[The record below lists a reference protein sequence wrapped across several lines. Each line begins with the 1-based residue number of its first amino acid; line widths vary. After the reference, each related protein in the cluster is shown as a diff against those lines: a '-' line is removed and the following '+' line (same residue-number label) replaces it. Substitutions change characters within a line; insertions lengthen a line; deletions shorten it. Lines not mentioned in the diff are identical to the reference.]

1 MGDQEMVDYLAHA
14 LQEPASP
21 RPSIETLLH
30 GFLSAEAVI
39 HTHADAIVSLTN
51 NDRAAETLREVYGAD
66 VVALPYRR
74 PGFLISREVAQ
85 TFERHPKARA
95 LLLEKHGTI
104 CWGATVKEAYL
115 STIELIS
122 RAEEAIE
129 HRAKGR
135 TRFGGAAVTAAA
147 PRRDGASRSPWRPR
161 CAGSSAGTAA
171 WSWPSTMRPTCS
183 SSPARGRRR
192 RSRRSAPRR
201 QITPSTPSGCPA
213 SPAWTIRGIPLPSS
227 PASRHPSSAS
237 SPTTPATSI
246 PTTRA
251 ARRWLTRF
259 PRVITVAGLGMF
271 TAGKDRR
278 TAGIVNDIYRHTIS
292 VLGAATSFGAYVSL
306 SAKDAFDIE
315 YWPLELYKL
324 SQAPPEKE
332 LARRI
337 ALVTGGASGIGRAA
351 ALRLAA
357 DGAHVIVADLDAAGA
372 RKVAD
377 EVVAGL
383 GAGRAIG
390 VGMDVSSEASVTAGF
405 EEAVLA
411 YGGLDIVVSNAG
423 IAHSSPVDRMS
434 LADWER
440 SFAVNSTGHFLVAR
454 EGMRVL
460 QAQGL
465 GGAFVFVATK
475 NVMSPGKDF
484 AAYSA
489 AKAAEAQ
496 LAKVLAL
503 EGGPHGIRSNIV
515 NPDAVFRD
523 SKLWSDD
530 VRRERA
536 RAQGIAV
543 GRARGL
549 LPQAQHPGRAHPAGG
564 RGGGR
569 ALPRLR
575 PLGQDHGLHHHGGRR
590 RQGRL
595 PAVSDAAHSLRRVPD
610 DAPARGAAR
619 HRAARGRARLRLDLD
634 GRPRLLPHPLYESL
648 TLLASYIGITSRVK
662 LGAGVYLLALRQ
674 PAIAAKIT
682 STLDALSGGRLI
694 FGVGVGGENPKEF
707 EACGIPAQR
716 ARRAR
721 HRRHRR
727 RAHALARLAGQLQGA
742 LHAVRGR
749 EHRPQARP
757 EARAAHLDRRPLG
770 RGARA
775 RGAAGRRLDLLRRP
789 ARALQAERRQ
799 DRGGCGDGGPAARG
813 LHEGAPDLHHGGQGL
828 RERRARLGRAAVEAL
843 RAGLRAAREEVRRHR
858 HARPVR
864 GAARALH
871 RGGLLLLRPETR
883 PATPPTRPS
892 RSRRTPP
899 SSSRSSGAA

>member
-1 MGDQEMVDYLAHA
+1 MRSSWDDVAAKNLDGLDLLVYASRLIGAETSLVVWGGGNTSIKRAERDFRGRETRVLRVKGSGSDLKSIEKKHFPGVRMDDILALLERKDMGDQEMVDYLAHA

-30 GFLSAEAVI
+30 GFLPAEAVI

-66 VVALPYRR
+66 VIALPYRR

-85 TFERHPKARA
+85 THERHPKARA

-135 TRFGGAAVTAAA
+135 TRFGVAAVTAAA
-147 PRRDGASRSPWRPR
+147 PEE
-161 CAGSSAGTAA
+161 
-171 WSWPSTMRPTCS
+171 
-183 SSPARGRRR
+183 RRR
-192 RSRRSAPRR
+192 VALAVAPALRGLVGRDRRMVLAFDDAPD
-201 QITPSTPSGCPA
+201 ILEFACSKEAAALSTIGPATPDHAIYTKRLPCFARVDDPQDPA
-213 SPAWTIRGIPLPSS
+213 SVIRGIK
-227 PASRHPSSAS
+227 ASVERFVAEYSGYFNSYNS
-237 SPTTPATSI
+237 GG
-246 PTTRA
+246 A
-251 ARRWLTRF
+251 AMADAF

-292 VLGAATSFGAYVSL
+292 VLGAATSFGSYVSL
-306 SAKDAFDIE
+306 SAKDAFDVE

-337 ALVTGGASGIGRAA
+337 ALVTGGASGIGRAS

-357 DGAHVIVADLDAAGA
+357 EGAHVVVADLDAAGA
-372 RKVAD
+372 RKVAE
-377 EVVAGL
+377 EVVAGV

-411 YGGLDIVVSNAG
+411 YGGLDIVISNAG
-423 IAHSSPVDRMS
+423 IAHSSPVDRMT
-434 LADWER
+434 LAEWER

-536 RAQGIAV
+536 RAQGISVAELEDFYRKRNILAAPILPEDVAEAV
-543 GRARGL
+543 L
-549 LPQAQHPGRAHPAGG
+549 F
-564 RGGGR
+564 
-569 ALPRLR
+569 
-575 PLGQDHGLHHHGGRR
+575 
-590 RQGRL
+590 
-595 PAVSDAAHSLRRVPD
+595 
-610 DAPARGAAR
+610 
-619 HRAARGRARLRLDLD
+619 
-634 GRPRLLPHPLYESL
+634 
-648 TLLASYIGITSRVK
+648 LASDRS
-662 LGAGVYLLALRQ
+662 
-674 PAIAAKIT
+674 AKT
-682 STLDALSGGRLI
+682 TGCTLT
-694 FGVGVGGENPKEF
+694 V
-707 EACGIPAQR
+707 
-716 ARRAR
+716 
-721 HRRHRR
+721 
-727 RAHALARLAGQLQGA
+727 
-742 LHAVRGR
+742 
-749 EHRPQARP
+749 
-757 EARAAHLDRRPLG
+757 
-770 RGARA
+770 
-775 RGAAGRRLDLLRRP
+775 
-789 ARALQAERRQ
+789 
-799 DRGGCGDGGPAARG
+799 DGGVKDAFPR
-813 LHEGAPDLHHGGQGL
+813 
-828 RERRARLGRAAVEAL
+828 
-843 RAGLRAAREEVRRHR
+843 
-858 HARPVR
+858 
-864 GAARALH
+864 
-871 RGGLLLLRPETR
+871 
-883 PATPPTRPS
+883 
-892 RSRRTPP
+892 
-899 SSSRSSGAA
+899 